1 MRITRNNRRLI
12 FIGAF
17 LVAAILCIAGWL
29 VLEQRR
35 AAIAETQ
42 RATANMAQVLA
53 EQTART
59 LMPVD
64 LAVREIQNRLESAA
78 PDIAETAGSAATFD
92 MLVERLKGLPQASA
106 LVLIGADGRLL
117 STTRSFPPPKI
128 DMSEREIFRHFSV
141 DDDHTVYVSK
151 PLRSYFNASW
161 TVFFGRRINGRNGAF
176 AGVAAATFTLA
187 SLEDF
192 YAAVT
197 PQEGSVTLLRRDGTM
212 LVHYPHLDQAIGVK
226 LPAEAPW
233 YRVVSQG
240 GGSYRSPGYF
250 SGVPAL
256 FAVRPLR
263 DFPLVIDASASEVS
277 ALAAW
282 KRNTAWLLFGAAVAI
297 ACVIT
302 LLHIFGRQV
311 ARLQLKNRL
320 LKEGRQQF
328 DAVLDNMSQGI
339 TFIDRDLRLIIS
351 NRRYRE
357 MYRLPAEQV
366 RAGTALSDVL
376 GFRLASASFPDM
388 TTTAYLA
395 RRTALVG
402 AGRPFDIVDELLD
415 GRTIAMHYQPMPDG
429 GYVTTHEDIT
439 ERRRAEARLVF
450 MARHDGLTELPNRTM
465 FQERL
470 ADAIALTRLGTQCAV
485 LCLDLDGFKA
495 VNDTLGHPVG
505 DALLRV
511 VAQRLSAAVR
521 EIDTVARLGG
531 DEFAIIQVGLE
542 NAEAAA
548 GLADRILRVIHQP
561 YELDGERIVIGIS
574 IGVAMAPGD
583 GTSPGRLLKNA
594 DIALYLAKTEG
605 RGTFRFFEREMDAR
619 LQSRRVLELDLR
631 RALPTDDFSL
641 HYQPIIALQT
651 GKVEAFEALI
661 RWNHPDRGSIPPAD
675 FIPIAEETALIV
687 PIGAWVLRRACE
699 DAAGWPDDIGVSVNL
714 SSAQFKGGHLF
725 GAVQEAL
732 SASGLNPSRLILEIT
747 ESVLLQKN
755 EAQVALLHRF
765 RGQGIR
771 IALDDFGTGF
781 SSLSYLCGFPF
792 DSIKIDQ
799 SFVRDIGANA
809 ESKVIVSA
817 VADLARG
824 LGMTTTAEGVETGEQ
839 LAAVRALGCTTVQ
852 GYLFSRPVPADAVPD
867 LIRSLS
873 GSEVVGEVPVGHG

>member
-12 FIGAF
+12 VIGAL
-17 LVAAILCIAGWL
+17 LVAAIIGVAGWL
-29 VLEQRR
+29 ILAQR
-35 AAIAETQ
+35 AAALDETR
-42 RATANMAQVLA
+42 RATANLAQVLA

-59 LMPVD
+59 LMPID
-64 LAVREIQNRLESAA
+64 LALREIQSRLEAA
-78 PDIAETAGSAATFD
+78 SPDVTATAGSAATFD
-92 MLVERLKGLPQASA
+92 VLVERLKGLPQASA
-106 LVLIGADGRLL
+106 LGIIGADGRLL
-117 STTRSFPPPKI
+117 NTTRGFPPPATDLSGR
-128 DMSEREIFRHFSV
+128 DMFLYLSTH
-141 DDDHTVYVSK
+141 DDHAVYVSYPVK
-151 PLRSYFNASW
+151 SFYNGSW
-161 TVFFGRRINGRNGAF
+161 TVIFARRINGRNGLF
-176 AGVAAATFTLA
+176 AGIAAAVLTLA

-197 PQEGSVTLLRRDGTM
+197 PREGSVTLLRRDGTM
-212 LVHYPHLDQAIGVK
+212 LVHYPHLDENIGLK
-226 LPAEAPW
+226 LPAESPW
-233 YRVVSQG
+233 YRWVGEGGGFYRSQG
-240 GGSYRSPGYF
+240 YF
-250 SGVPAL
+250 TGIPRL
-256 FAVRPLR
+256 FAVHPLR
-263 DFPLVIDASASEVS
+263 DFPLVVDAAHTEAS

-282 KRNTAWLLFGAAVAI
+282 KRQTAWLLAGAAVAI
-297 ACVIT
+297 AGVIT

-311 ARLQLKNRL
+311 ARLQSKNRL

-328 DAVLDNMSQGI
+328 DAVLDNMSQGV
-339 TFIDRDLRLIIS
+339 TFIDRDLTLIIF

-357 MYRLPAEQV
+357 MYRLSAEQA
-366 RAGTALSDVL
+366 RPGTPLAEVL
-376 GFRLASASFPDM
+376 VYRVASGNFPDM
-388 TTTAYLA
+388 TATAYLA
-395 RRTALVG
+395 RRAALCS
-402 AGRPFDIVDELLD
+402 AGQPFDIVDELID
-415 GRTIAMHYQPMPDG
+415 GRIIALHYQPMPDG

-505 DALLRV
+505 DALLRAV
-511 VAQRLSAAVR
+511 GQRLSAAVR

-542 NAEAAA
+542 SAEAAA
-548 GLADRILRVIHQP
+548 ALADRLIRVIHQP
-561 YELDGERIVIGIS
+561 YDFDGQRIVAGIS

-605 RGTFRFFEREMDAR
+605 RGTFRFFEYEMDAR
-619 LQSRRVLELDLR
+619 LQGRRVLELDLR
-631 RALPTDDFSL
+631 KALPANDFDL
-641 HYQPIIALQT
+641 HYQPILAVQT

-661 RWNHPDRGSIPPAD
+661 RWNHPERGRVPPAD
-675 FIPIAEETALIV
+675 FIPIAEETGLIA

-699 DAAGWPDDIGVSVNL
+699 EAAGWPEDISVAVNL
-714 SSAQFKGGHLF
+714 SSVQFKGGQLF
-725 GAVQEAL
+725 NDVQAAL
-732 SASGLNPSRLILEIT
+732 SASGLNPVRLILEIT

-755 EAQVALLHRF
+755 EAQLELLHRF
-765 RGQGIR
+765 HSLGIR

-799 SFVRDIGANA
+799 SFVRDIDANA
-809 ESKVIVSA
+809 GSKVIVSA

-824 LGMTTTAEGVETGEQ
+824 LGMTSTAEGVETDEQ

-852 GYLFSRPVPADAVPD
+852 GYLFSRPVPAEAIPG
-867 LIRSLS
+867 LIRRL
-873 GSEVVGEVPVGHG
+873 GVGEVAGGVSAGGP